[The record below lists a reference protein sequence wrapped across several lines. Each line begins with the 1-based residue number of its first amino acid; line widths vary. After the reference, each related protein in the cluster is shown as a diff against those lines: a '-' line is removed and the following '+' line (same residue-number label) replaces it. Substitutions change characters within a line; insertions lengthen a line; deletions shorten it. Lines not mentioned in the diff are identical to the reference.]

1 MKTKSRLAHVLMI
14 TFMLGLTAPTYAN
27 DIVVNFI
34 AVIDSIED
42 WYNYIGDDDLKKGDT
57 LRGYYTYDP
66 SVLDSDPSP
75 HKGVYHH
82 TTTPYGIVV
91 YSEYLVFET
100 DPNNVNF
107 YIMIHDSFTSGPFLY
122 DAYDVMSYGNREQ
135 FSLDVDL
142 IQVDLW
148 DVTATALSSDAL
160 PTSAPDLNDWPYKAL
175 SIYGGGFIYHIR
187 APFISM
193 SIAGIPTLS
202 RWNVLI
208 CVVVLLLIGA
218 CLIYASKKRAS
229 GRGT

>member
-1 MKTKSRLAHVLMI
+1 MKSKVIFTSILAL
-14 TFMLGLTAPTYAN
+14 AAN
-27 DIVVNFI
+27 LFFATRINAQEVTINFV

-42 WYNYIGDDDLKKGDT
+42 WHNYIGDDDLKKGDT

-107 YIMIHDSFTSGPFLY
+107 YVIIEDSSTSGGILH
-122 DAYDVMSYGNREQ
+122 DAYDVRSYGNREQ
-135 FSLDVDL
+135 FGLDVEL

-148 DVTATALSSDAL
+148 DETATALSSDAL

-175 SIYGGGFIYHIR
+175 SIYGGGFWYHIR

-193 SIAGIPTLS
+193 SMAGIPTLS

-208 CVVVLLLIGA
+208 CVIVLLLIGTY
-218 CLIYASKKRAS
+218 LIYTFKARAS
-229 GRGT
+229 G